1 MDLNS
6 EAVSDLD
13 DVSAIDQDIINESTV
28 EPDTSEHISSTEP
41 EVKSMN
47 EEVNI
52 ISDAVLAQEVITEVE
67 EAVDM
72 LREIEGDTLE
82 QDSISKHD
90 AVAIDGAL
98 EGELTSRV
106 GLEEFTSHRSK
117 TNFQFTAKLL
127 RSKIVALEEQY
138 NESVTAFISKN
149 LASCSHIL
157 EMLNESSIED
167 AVCDVI
173 GTKNRFEMF
182 TGRLS
187 ENNNMNMP
195 YDGGFVNVTKIDI
208 LDFDPRKLNLGD
220 SKVETVAEDITT
232 LDNAIS
238 NIKTVLSST
247 SIRATIHSH
256 LDGDDADNLYTMKPN
271 IAKYAVEPV
280 TIQTLACLFN
290 DHVTVDL
297 LESFGVVI
305 KNRLQLIDK
314 LSKESL
320 EGKSYDDVVTFN
332 KSYSQDITK
341 LLTIELPFIRQWLQA
356 IRQLSFYAREI
367 FTVLEKY

>member
-13 DVSAIDQDIINESTV
+13 DVSAIDQDIISESTV
-28 EPDTSEHISSTEP
+28 EPDTSERISSTEP

-47 EEVNI
+47 EEVNV

-67 EAVDM
+67 ETVDM

-90 AVAIDGAL
+90 AATIDGAL

-106 GLEEFTSHRSK
+106 GLEEFTTHRSK
-117 TNFQFTAKLL
+117 TNFQFATKLL

-149 LASCSHIL
+149 LSSCGRTL
-157 EMLNESSIED
+157 EMLKESSIED
-167 AVCDVI
+167 TICDVI
-173 GTKNRFEMF
+173 GTKNRFETF
-182 TGRLS
+182 TGKLS
-187 ENNNMNMP
+187 ENSNMNMP

-220 SKVETVAEDITT
+220 SKVETVTQDIAT

-238 NIKTVLSST
+238 NMKTVLSST
-247 SIRATIHSH
+247 SIRTAIHSH
-256 LDGDDADNLYTMKPN
+256 LNDTEAANLCAMTPN
-271 IAKYAVEPV
+271 VGKYAVEPV
-280 TIQTLACLFN
+280 TIQTLADLFN
-290 DHVTVDL
+290 SHVTVEF
-297 LESFGVVI
+297 LESLNDLI
-305 KNRLQLIDK
+305 DSKLKLIDK
-314 LSKESL
+314 LSQEPL
-320 EGKSYDDVVTFN
+320 EGKSYDEVVTFN
-332 KSYSQDITK
+332 KSYSQDITR
-341 LLTIELPFIRQWLQA
+341 LLTIELPFIRQWLQT
-356 IRQLSFYAREI
+356 IRQLSFYAREV
-367 FTVLEKY
+367 FSVLEKY